1 MNKCM
6 ACGTG
11 LAVSTKFCPSCGA
24 PVAAFTDSGGRSPSG
39 EVTRIQTT
47 SIFRRV
53 GLILIPIILI
63 VGGVVFY
70 SYVSPSVQSVIK
82 KQPVV
87 ARPDDYDSNVVT
99 MTNVSYRLEGDDI
112 VFSLSDL
119 KQYRLIR
126 FEYPTRTIVRPV
138 MAYID
143 PQGRAVTA
151 ISLSDHCGSTEFQ
164 IKNNQIYCAHCPSH
178 WDMMTMEA
186 YACCGTY
193 YPDPIPS
200 KVVGN
205 EVHIP
210 KQEVE
215 NWAGRL

>member
-1 MNKCM
+1 MRQCE
-6 ACGTG
+6 ACGG
-11 LAVSTKFCPSCGA
+11 RLGAAERFCPSCGA
-24 PVAAFTDSGGRSPSG
+24 PVEAPETQVGPAPKDMTESHS
-39 EVTRIQTT
+39 T
-47 SIFRRV
+47 STFRRV
-53 GLILIPIILI
+53 GLFLIPLI
-63 VGGVVFY
+63 VVVGGAVFY
-70 SYVSPSVQSVIK
+70 SYLKPSVNSVIQQ
-82 KQPVV
+82 QPVV
-87 ARPDDYDSNVVT
+87 AEPANYGPTPVS
-99 MTNVSYRLEGDDI
+99 MTTVPYREDGDDI
-112 VFSLSDL
+112 VFSLADL
-119 KQYRLIR
+119 RKHRLIR

-151 ISLSDHCGSTEFQ
+151 ISLSDHCGSTEFH

-205 EVHIP
+205 AVRIP

-215 NWAGRL
+215 RWAGRL